1 MYILI
6 GRLNL
11 ALLLI
16 MTAPYWL
23 RFLNAHTLH
32 LQGGTYAR
40 VVRLL
45 RRIHKPLGGVILILA
60 LIHGYLALGSFRIHT
75 GTLLW
80 LSIAATASL
89 GLAFFLSKK
98 KALFVWHKRMVLV
111 SILLLLLHLIFPSAI
126 YYLMRL

>member
-6 GRLNL
+6 GWLNIT
-11 ALLLI
+11 LLLV

-32 LQGGTYAR
+32 LQGGMYANVIR
-40 VVRLL
+40 QL
-45 RRIHKPLGGVILILA
+45 RRVHKPLGGVVLTLA
-60 LIHGYLALGSFRIHT
+60 LIHGYLALGRFRIHT

-80 LSIAATASL
+80 LSIAATALL

-98 KALFVWHKRMVLV
+98 KAFSYGTSGWSWRASCCCF
-111 SILLLLLHLIFPSAI
+111 SICSSPARSII
-126 YYLMRL
+126 

>member
-6 GRLNL
+6 GWLNIT
-11 ALLLI
+11 LLLI

-32 LQGGTYAR
+32 LQGGMYASVIR
-40 VVRLL
+40 QL
-45 RRIHKPLGGVILILA
+45 RRVHKPLGGVILTLA

-80 LSIAATASL
+80 LSIAVTASL
-89 GLAFFLSKK
+89 GLTFFLSKK

-111 SILLLLLHLIFPSAI
+111 SILLLLFHLLFPSAL
-126 YYLMRL
+126 YYLLR